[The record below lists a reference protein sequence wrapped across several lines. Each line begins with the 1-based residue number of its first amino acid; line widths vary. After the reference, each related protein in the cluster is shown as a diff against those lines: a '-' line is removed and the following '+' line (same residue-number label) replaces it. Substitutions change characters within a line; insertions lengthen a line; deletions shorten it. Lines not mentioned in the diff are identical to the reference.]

1 MSKFLKFYIESVR
14 TRATNILDKTPL
26 MKMSGYPPI
35 NVSNL
40 MDVPVFFKVISLLQ
54 DPELSF

>member
-40 MDVPVFFKVISLLQ
+40 MDVPVFFKVISLL
-54 DPELSF
+54 